1 MKITQHLIKR
11 PRVIVYSLIVL
22 LAILV
27 SNRLGISIDNLGDAW
42 DNAGVLWS
50 EMFPP
55 DFSVVTKRA
64 SWSQT
69 ECNWEA
75 DWACSAAIHGLT
87 ETIEI
92 AFLATLYGML
102 ISLPLSMMA
111 AHNLSPIWLSTI
123 TRQVLAGLRVL
134 PSLVWALI
142 FVIMFGPGPLAG
154 VLAMTLY
161 TVGYLGKLQY
171 EALEGVSRHPLE
183 AARAMGLPRWQV
195 ARYFALPEASNAI
208 LSQILFMFEYNI
220 RHGSVIGLVG
230 AGGIGWYLNN
240 YLGVFSRYDRALALI
255 IVIYIAVVI
264 IDQISLSIRHRFMD
278 SETHA
283 PRARWREIIPF
294 MPNREVK
301 QQ

>member
-1 MKITQHLIKR
+1 MKFLQMLKKR
-11 PRVIVYSLIVL
+11 PS
-22 LAILV
+22 ILV
-27 SNRLGISIDNLGDAW
+27 YIGIFILAFIVSNKLGINLRNMQGAW
-42 DNAGVLWS
+42 DRAGILWS

-55 DFSVVTKRA
+55 DFSVVTRRA
-64 SWSQT
+64 SWTQT
-69 ECNWEA
+69 ECTWDA

-92 AFLATLYGML
+92 AFLATLFGML

-111 AHNLSPIWLSTI
+111 AHNLSPIWLSTL
-123 TRQVLAGLRVL
+123 TRQLLAGLRVL
-134 PSLVWALI
+134 PSLVWALL

-240 YLGVFSRYDRALALI
+240 YLGVFTAYDRALALI

-264 IDQISLSIRHRFMD
+264 IDQLSLTIRHRFMD

-283 PRARWREIIPF
+283 PRARWREVIPF
-294 MPNREVK
+294 FSRH
-301 QQ
+301 

>member
-1 MKITQHLIKR
+1 MNFLQLLKKR
-11 PRVIVYSLIVL
+11 PSIIVYAGIII
-22 LAILV
+22 LAIIV
-27 SNRLGISIDNLGDAW
+27 SNNLGLNIQNLRGGW
-42 DNAGVLWS
+42 ENATILWA

-64 SWSQT
+64 SWTQT
-69 ECNWEA
+69 ECNWSA
-75 DWACSAAIHGLT
+75 DWACSPAVHGLS

-92 AFLATLYGML
+92 AFLSTLFGML
-102 ISLPLSMMA
+102 LSLPLSMMA
-111 AHNLSPIWLSTI
+111 AHNLSPIWLSTL
-123 TRQVLAGLRVL
+123 TRNFLAGLRVL
-134 PSLVWALI
+134 PSLVWALL

-161 TVGYLGKLQY
+161 TIGYLGKLQY

-240 YLGVFSRYDRALALI
+240 YLGVYSRYDRALALI
-255 IVIYIAVVI
+255 LVIYVAVVI
-264 IDQISLSIRHRFMD
+264 IDQISLTIRHRFMD
-278 SETHA
+278 SETHS

-294 MPNREVK
+294 VGR
-301 QQ
+301 

>member
-1 MKITQHLIKR
+1 MKFLQMLKKR
-11 PRVIVYSLIVL
+11 PS
-22 LAILV
+22 ILV
-27 SNRLGISIDNLGDAW
+27 YAGVFVLAFIVSNKLGINLRNMQGAW
-42 DNAGVLWS
+42 DRAGILWS

-55 DFSVVTKRA
+55 DFTVVTRRA
-64 SWSQT
+64 SWTQT
-69 ECNWEA
+69 ECTWNA

-92 AFLATLYGML
+92 AFLATLFGML

-111 AHNLSPIWLSTI
+111 AHNLSPIWLSTL
-123 TRQVLAGLRVL
+123 TRQLLAALRVL
-134 PSLVWALI
+134 PSLVWALL

-240 YLGVFSRYDRALALI
+240 YLGVFTAYDRALALI

-264 IDQISLSIRHRFMD
+264 IDQLSLTIRHRFMD

-283 PRARWREIIPF
+283 PRARWREVIPF
-294 MPNREVK
+294 IGRR
-301 QQ
+301 

>member
-1 MKITQHLIKR
+1 MKFLQMLKKR
-11 PRVIVYSLIVL
+11 PS
-22 LAILV
+22 ILV
-27 SNRLGISIDNLGDAW
+27 YAGVFVLAFIVSNKLGINLRNMQGAW
-42 DNAGVLWS
+42 DRAGILWS

-55 DFSVVTKRA
+55 DFTVVTRRA
-64 SWSQT
+64 SWTQT
-69 ECNWEA
+69 ECTWNA

-92 AFLATLYGML
+92 AFLATLFGML

-111 AHNLSPIWLSTI
+111 AHNLSPIWLSTL
-123 TRQVLAGLRVL
+123 TRQLLAALRVL
-134 PSLVWALI
+134 PSLVWALL

-208 LSQILFMFEYNI
+208 LSQILFMFEYNV
-220 RHGSVIGLVG
+220 RHGSVIGIVG
-230 AGGIGWYLNN
+230 AGGIGYYISTYLKF
-240 YLGVFSRYDRALALI
+240 LQYDKVIALLI
-255 IVIYIAVVI
+255 ILFVVVVI
-264 IDQISLSIRHRFMD
+264 IDFLSIKARSYFIEN
-278 SETHA
+278 SNFKA
-283 PRARWREIIPF
+283 PPLFGNIFKE
-294 MPNREVK
+294 K
-301 QQ
+301 

>member
-1 MKITQHLIKR
+1 MKIIQHLKKR
-11 PRVIVYSLIVL
+11 PSLIVYTGIII
-22 LAILV
+22 LAIMI
-27 SNRLGISIDNLGDAW
+27 SNKLGITIDNIGQAW
-42 DNAGVLWS
+42 GNAGILWS

-55 DFSVVTKRA
+55 DFSVVTERA

-69 ECNWEA
+69 KCTWDA
-75 DWACSAAIHGLT
+75 DWACSAAIHGLA

-92 AFLATLYGML
+92 AFLATLFGML
-102 ISLPLSMMA
+102 LSLPLSMMA

-123 TRQVLAGLRVL
+123 TRQFLAGLRVL

-220 RHGSVIGLVG
+220 
-230 AGGIGWYLNN
+230 
-240 YLGVFSRYDRALALI
+240 
-255 IVIYIAVVI
+255 
-264 IDQISLSIRHRFMD
+264 
-278 SETHA
+278 
-283 PRARWREIIPF
+283 
-294 MPNREVK
+294 
-301 QQ
+301 

>member
-1 MKITQHLIKR
+1 MKLLQHLKR
-11 PRVIVYSLIVL
+11 RPSVLIYIFFAFLAVL
-22 LAILV
+22 I
-27 SNRLGISIDNLGDAW
+27 SNKLGISIGNLNQAW
-42 DNAGVLWS
+42 VNAGVLWS

-55 DFSVVTKRA
+55 DFSVVTERA
-64 SWSQT
+64 SWTQT

-75 DWACSAAIHGLT
+75 DWACSAAIHGLV
-87 ETIEI
+87 ETIQI
-92 AFLATLYGML
+92 AFLATLFGML
-102 ISLPLSMMA
+102 LSLPLSMMA
-111 AHNLSPIWLSTI
+111 AHNLSPIGLSVV
-123 TRQVLAGLRVL
+123 TRNLLAGLRVL

-171 EALEGVSRHPLE
+171 EALEGISRYPLE

-220 RHGSVIGLVG
+220 RHGSVIGIVG
-230 AGGIGWYLNN
+230 AGGIGWYLSN

-255 IVIYIAVVI
+255 LVIYIAVVI

-294 MPNREVK
+294 ISKRE
-301 QQ
+301 

>member
-1 MKITQHLIKR
+1 MKFWQHLKKR
-11 PRVIVYSLIVL
+11 PRLLIYAGIFI
-22 LAILV
+22 LAFMV
-27 SNRLGISIDNLGDAW
+27 SNKLGITVDNLGNAW
-42 DNAGVLWS
+42 ENAGILWS

-55 DFSVVTKRA
+55 DFSVVTERA

-69 ECNWEA
+69 ECTWSA
-75 DWACSAAIHGLT
+75 DWACSAGIHGLS

-92 AFLATLYGML
+92 AFLATLFGML
-102 ISLPLSMMA
+102 LSLPLSMMA
-111 AHNLSPIWLSTI
+111 AHNLSPIWLSLI
-123 TRQVLAGLRVL
+123 TRNFLAGLRVL

-195 ARYFALPEASNAI
+195 ARYFALPEASNSI

-240 YLGVFSRYDRALALI
+240 YLGIFSRYDRALALI
-255 IVIYIAVVI
+255 IVIYVAVVI

-294 MPNREVK
+294 FSKREV
-301 QQ
+301 

>member
-1 MKITQHLIKR
+1 M
-11 PRVIVYSLIVL
+11 L
-22 LAILV
+22 L
-27 SNRLGISIDNLGDAW
+27 
-42 DNAGVLWS
+42 
-50 EMFPP
+50 
-55 DFSVVTKRA
+55 
-64 SWSQT
+64 
-69 ECNWEA
+69 
-75 DWACSAAIHGLT
+75 
-87 ETIEI
+87 
-92 AFLATLYGML
+92 
-102 ISLPLSMMA
+102 SLPLSMMA

-123 TRQVLAGLRVL
+123 TRNVLAGLRVL

-183 AARAMGLPRWQV
+183 AARAMGLPRWQI

-255 IVIYIAVVI
+255 IVIYVAVVI

-294 MPNREVK
+294 FPQREV
-301 QQ
+301 

>member
-1 MKITQHLIKR
+1 MKFIQHLKKR
-11 PRVIVYSLIVL
+11 PSLIVYAGI
-22 LAILV
+22 AILAFLI
-27 SNRLGISIDNLGDAW
+27 SNKLGLNLDNLGKAW
-42 DNAGVLWS
+42 DNAGILWS

-64 SWSQT
+64 SWTQT
-69 ECNWEA
+69 ECTWSA
-75 DWACSAAIHGLT
+75 DWACSPAIHGLS

-92 AFLATLYGML
+92 AFLATLFGML
-102 ISLPLSMMA
+102 LSLPLSMMA
-111 AHNLSPIWLSTI
+111 AHNLSPIWLSLF
-123 TRQVLAGLRVL
+123 TRNFLAGLRVL
-134 PSLVWALI
+134 PSLVWALL

-183 AARAMGLPRWQV
+183 AARAMGLPRWQI

-240 YLGVFSRYDRALALI
+240 YLGVFARYDRALALI
-255 IVIYIAVVI
+255 IVIYVAVVI

-278 SETHA
+278 SETHS

-294 MPNREVK
+294 FPNREV
-301 QQ
+301 

>member
-1 MKITQHLIKR
+1 LKFIQHLKKR
-11 PRVIVYSLIVL
+11 PSLIVYAGI
-22 LAILV
+22 AILAFLI
-27 SNRLGISIDNLGDAW
+27 SNKLGLNLDNLGKAW
-42 DNAGVLWS
+42 DNAGILWS

-64 SWSQT
+64 SWTQT
-69 ECNWEA
+69 ECTWSA
-75 DWACSAAIHGLT
+75 DWACSPAIHGLS

-92 AFLATLYGML
+92 AFLATLFGML
-102 ISLPLSMMA
+102 LSLPLSMMA
-111 AHNLSPIWLSTI
+111 AHNLSPIWLSLF
-123 TRQVLAGLRVL
+123 TRNFLAGLRVL
-134 PSLVWALI
+134 PSLVWALL

-183 AARAMGLPRWQV
+183 AARAMGLPRWQI

-240 YLGVFSRYDRALALI
+240 YLGVFARYDRALALI
-255 IVIYIAVVI
+255 IVIYVAVVI

-278 SETHA
+278 SETHS

-294 MPNREVK
+294 FPNREV
-301 QQ
+301 

>member
-1 MKITQHLIKR
+1 LKFHQLLKKR
-11 PRVIVYSLIVL
+11 PSIIVY
-22 LAILV
+22 
-27 SNRLGISIDNLGDAW
+27 
-42 DNAGVLWS
+42 AGVFILALLISSHLGLNLYNLHGGWENATILWS

-55 DFSVVTKRA
+55 DFSVITERA
-64 SWSQT
+64 TWTQT
-69 ECNWEA
+69 DCNWDA
-75 DWACSAAIHGLT
+75 DWACSPAVHGLS

-92 AFLATLYGML
+92 AFLATLIGML

-111 AHNLSPIWLSTI
+111 AHNLSPLLLSTL
-123 TRQVLAGLRVL
+123 TRNILAGLRVL
-134 PSLVWALI
+134 PSLVWALL

-171 EALEGVSRHPLE
+171 EALEGVSRYPLE

-195 ARYFALPEASNAI
+195 ARFFALPEASNAI

-240 YLGVFSRYDRALALI
+240 YLGVYSRYDRAFALI
-255 IVIYIAVVI
+255 LVIYVAVVV
-264 IDQISLSIRHRFMD
+264 IDQISLVIRHRFMD
-278 SETHA
+278 SETHS
-283 PRARWREIIPF
+283 PRARWRELIPF
-294 MPNREVK
+294 YTK
-301 QQ
+301 K

>member
-1 MKITQHLIKR
+1 MKFLQMLKKR
-11 PRVIVYSLIVL
+11 PS
-22 LAILV
+22 ILV
-27 SNRLGISIDNLGDAW
+27 YIGIFILAFIVSNKLGINLRNMQGAW
-42 DNAGVLWS
+42 DRAGILWS

-55 DFSVVTKRA
+55 DFSVVTRRA
-64 SWSQT
+64 SWTQT
-69 ECNWEA
+69 ECTWDA

-92 AFLATLYGML
+92 AFLATLFGML

-111 AHNLSPIWLSTI
+111 AHNLSPIWLSTL
-123 TRQVLAGLRVL
+123 TRQLLAGLRVL
-134 PSLVWALI
+134 PSLVWALL

-240 YLGVFSRYDRALALI
+240 YLGVFTAYDRALALI

-264 IDQISLSIRHRFMD
+264 IDQLSLIIRHRFMD

-283 PRARWREIIPF
+283 PRARWREVIPF
-294 MPNREVK
+294 FSRH
-301 QQ
+301 

>member
-1 MKITQHLIKR
+1 MKFLQMLKKR
-11 PRVIVYSLIVL
+11 PS
-22 LAILV
+22 ILV
-27 SNRLGISIDNLGDAW
+27 YAGVFVLAFIVSNKLGINLRNMQGAW
-42 DNAGVLWS
+42 DRAGILWS

-55 DFSVVTKRA
+55 DFTVVTRRA
-64 SWSQT
+64 SWTQT
-69 ECNWEA
+69 ECTWNA

-92 AFLATLYGML
+92 AFLATLFGML

-111 AHNLSPIWLSTI
+111 AHNLSPIWLSTL
-123 TRQVLAGLRVL
+123 TRQLLAALRVL
-134 PSLVWALI
+134 PSLVWALL

-208 LSQILFMFEYNI
+208 LSQILFMFEYNV
-220 RHGSVIGLVG
+220 RHGSVIGIVG
-230 AGGIGWYLNN
+230 AGGIGYYISTYLKF
-240 YLGVFSRYDRALALI
+240 LQYDKVIALLI
-255 IVIYIAVVI
+255 ILFVVVVI
-264 IDQISLSIRHRFMD
+264 IDFLSIK
-278 SETHA
+278 
-283 PRARWREIIPF
+283 ARSYFVDDATFKSPSLFGNIF
-294 MPNREVK
+294 K
-301 QQ
+301 DK

>member
-1 MKITQHLIKR
+1 MKFLQMLKKR
-11 PRVIVYSLIVL
+11 PS
-22 LAILV
+22 ILV
-27 SNRLGISIDNLGDAW
+27 YIGIFFLSIIVSNKLGINLRNMQGAW
-42 DNAGVLWS
+42 DRAAILWS

-64 SWSQT
+64 SWTQT
-69 ECNWEA
+69 ECTWDA
-75 DWACSAAIHGLT
+75 DWACSAAVHGLT

-92 AFLATLYGML
+92 AFLATLFGML

-111 AHNLSPIWLSTI
+111 AHNLSPIWLSTL
-123 TRQVLAGLRVL
+123 TRQLLAALRVL
-134 PSLVWALI
+134 PSLVWALL

-240 YLGVFSRYDRALALI
+240 YLGVFTAYDRALALI

-264 IDQISLSIRHRFMD
+264 IDQLSLTIRHRFMD

-283 PRARWREIIPF
+283 PRARWREVIPF
-294 MPNREVK
+294 IDRR
-301 QQ
+301 